1 MGVQFEARLD
11 IVAVDRRGGVL
22 RKMGDIRRNL
32 AYTTNARIVNNVVAP
47 NGDHSLVVSVDVE
60 AGAGDGFLLNI
71 TPRLGFNRAM
81 PRADVA
87 LDAAQKRWHAW
98 MAAAPQVESAYQSQY
113 YYAWWIMRAGL
124 VNSRYYMTRETMLPS
139 KPHYVG
145 AWQWDCYFHA
155 LAYRHIDPGLARDQ
169 FRIVLDHQLENGMLP
184 DAVHDEGVVA
194 ELDYPISSPV
204 TKPPLLAWIAWKLYE
219 IDGDSEFISE
229 IYEPVK
235 RWHDWWIRD
244 NDRDG
249 DGLCEYQHPFSSGLD
264 NSPLWDDGMP
274 VTSPDLNTYLVMQQD
289 TLCNMAA
296 VLGEADDVRMWA
308 GRADALSAA
317 MITSLWDDTA
327 GLFWARH
334 NQSPVKVRTPFSLFP
349 LLTGRLP
356 QAMTDRLVSHLQ
368 DPNSFWTPY
377 PVPTVAIDDARYT
390 PLDMWRGPVWVNVN
404 YMLIE
409 GLRKSGH
416 AGVADRL
423 RARTL
428 DMLAEMHDLSE
439 YFNPITGE
447 TPPKAAPMFGWTAAL
462 FIDLAIQSARH
473 QMEVT

>member
-1 MGVQFEARLD
+1 
-11 IVAVDRRGGVL
+11 
-22 RKMGDIRRNL
+22 
-32 AYTTNARIVNNVVAP
+32 
-47 NGDHSLVVSVDVE
+47 
-60 AGAGDGFLLNI
+60 
-71 TPRLGFNRAM
+71 
-81 PRADVA
+81 
-87 LDAAQKRWHAW
+87 
-98 MAAAPQVESAYQSQY
+98 
-113 YYAWWIMRAGL
+113 
-124 VNSRYYMTRETMLPS
+124 
-139 KPHYVG
+139 
-145 AWQWDCYFHA
+145 
-155 LAYRHIDPGLARDQ
+155 
-169 FRIVLDHQLENGMLP
+169 
-184 DAVHDEGVVA
+184 
-194 ELDYPISSPV
+194 
-204 TKPPLLAWIAWKLYE
+204 
-219 IDGDSEFISE
+219 
-229 IYEPVK
+229 
-235 RWHDWWIRD
+235 
-244 NDRDG
+244 
-249 DGLCEYQHPFSSGLD
+249 
-264 NSPLWDDGMP
+264 
-274 VTSPDLNTYLVMQQD
+274 
-289 TLCNMAA
+289 

-317 MITSLWDDTA
+317 MITNLWDDTA